1 MRAYPLL
8 LLLFLW
14 GEAAFSQAFGA
25 NPPSVKWRQ
34 VNTSETRLIYPRGLD
49 STAQRIAG
57 IVHYLNR
64 HTSVTSGVD
73 HRKISIVLQNQTTN
87 ANGYVGLAP
96 WRSEFLLTPQF
107 NSFELG
113 SLPWAENLAL
123 HEYRHVQQYMN
134 YRKGLSKL
142 AYIILGEEGQAVA
155 NNAAIPNW
163 FFEGDAVFQ
172 ETAVSGQGRGRVPFF
187 FNGYRSLW
195 EANKKYSFM
204 KLRNGSLRHYIP
216 DHYAL
221 GYLLTGYGRE
231 KYGPRFWT
239 SVTDDAARFKGLF
252 YPFQKAVKKYSGV
265 AYNDFVGDAM
275 QFYKEQSVLA
285 AGSSFV
291 TRGNNRYVSDYA
303 LPCFA
308 GEDSLVVL
316 KRTYRSQPAW
326 WLVTEKG
333 EKKIRVKDI
342 ARDDHYA
349 CSHDKL
355 VYTAYE
361 PDALWSGRD
370 YSVIKVLDMTT
381 HQVLQLTHRSKYF
394 QPDISQDGTLIVAI
408 QFTPDQQQELH
419 VLDAATGALL
429 HRVPQPAEH
438 LIHTYPKFYD
448 RDHVVS
454 CVRNAQGLM
463 TLAMVNLQTGIAD
476 NLLQWSY
483 EVKGMPVVKGDTVYF
498 SASSGYQDD
507 IFAVDIKTKT
517 LFKLTDEP
525 LGAYQPAVDNAGR
538 LVWSSFTAMGLQLK
552 EKRLKAK
559 DWLPFM
565 QLSAINASDLYL
577 PTALQQTGGNVLDSI
592 PYGQYPVSTYSK
604 LSSPFNFHSWR
615 PYYEQPEWSFSLYG
629 QNILNTFQ
637 SQLYYTYNENEGSH
651 KTGFSGAYGAWFPWI
666 TGGVSYTFNRKVSD
680 TARTIQ
686 WNELNANI
694 GLRAPFD
701 LTKGR
706 WYKNLVLASSF
717 NVEQLNITGKY
728 KDSIAGPLFNYMQ
741 FSLNWNSQTQKA
753 VQHINPHF
761 AQSLLL
767 RYRTIINGHT
777 AHQLLA
783 SASLYFP
790 GIGVNHSLVLGGA
803 FQLRDT
809 ADQYRFSNSFPF
821 ARGYQGVDAPR
832 MWKGSA
838 NYHFPLVY
846 PDCGFAQLVY
856 ISRIRANLFYDHAWA
871 KSLRTG
877 NTFSFR
883 SVGAEVFFD
892 TKWWNQQPVTFG
904 VRYSR
909 LLDKDVVGTNN
920 PNRWEFILPV
930 DLFSR

>member
-1 MRAYPLL
+1 MRAYLL
-8 LLLFLW
+8 LSLLFLW
-14 GEAAFSQAFGA
+14 RDAAFSQEFGA

-34 VNTSETRLIYPRGLD
+34 IHTPEARLIYPDGLD

-57 IVHYLNR
+57 IVHYLNDR
-64 HTSVTSGVD
+64 TGSTAGDD

-96 WRSEFLLTPQF
+96 WRSEFLLTPRF

-113 SLPWAENLAL
+113 SLPWAENLAI

-142 AYIILGEEGQAVA
+142 ACIALGEEGQAIA

-172 ETAVSGQGRGRVPFF
+172 ETAVSGQGRGRLPFF

-195 EANKKYSFM
+195 EADKKYSFM

-239 SVTDDAARFKGLF
+239 PVTDDAARFKGLF
-252 YPFQKAVKKYSGV
+252 YPFQKAVKKYAGIT
-265 AYNDFVGDAM
+265 YGDFVENAI
-275 QFYKEQSVLA
+275 QFYKERSVLSA
-285 AGSSFV
+285 HSSFI
-291 TRGNNRYVSDYA
+291 TAGNNRYVSDYA

-316 KRTYRSQPAW
+316 KRTYRNLPAW
-326 WLVTEKG
+326 WLLTKKG
-333 EKKIRVKDI
+333 EEKIRVKDI
-342 ARDDHYA
+342 ARDDDYA
-349 CSHDKL
+349 CSNGKI

-361 PDALWSGRD
+361 PDALWGGRD
-370 YSVIKVLDMTT
+370 YSVIKVLDIITK
-381 HQVLQLTHRSKYF
+381 QAVQLTHRSKYF

-438 LIHTYPKFYD
+438 LIYTYPKFYG

-454 CVRNAQGLM
+454 CARNAQGLM
-463 TLAMVNLQTGIAD
+463 TLAMVDLQTGTAD
-476 NLLQWSY
+476 NLLPWSY
-483 EVKGMPVVKGDTVYF
+483 EVKGLPVVKGDTVYF
-498 SASSGYQDD
+498 SAGSGYQDD
-507 IFAVDIKTKT
+507 VFAVDIKTRAI
-517 LFKLTDEP
+517 FKLTDEP
-525 LGAYQPAVDNAGR
+525 LGAYQPAVNNAGR

-552 EKRLKAK
+552 EKQLKAK
-559 DWLPFM
+559 DWRPLM
-565 QLSAINASDLYL
+565 QLSTIDAPDLYL
-577 PTALQQTGGNVLDSI
+577 SAALQQTGGNVLDSI
-592 PYGQYPVSTYSK
+592 PYGRYPVSTYRK
-604 LSSPFNFHSWR
+604 LSAPFNFHSWR
-615 PYYEQPEWSFSLYG
+615 PYYDQPEWSFTVYG

-637 SQLYYTYNENEGSH
+637 SQIYYAYNENEGSH
-651 KTGFSGAYGAWFPWI
+651 KAGFSGAYGAWFPWI
-666 TGGVSYTFNRKVSD
+666 TGGVAYTLNRKVSD
-680 TARTIQ
+680 TVRTIR

-706 WYKNLVLASSF
+706 WYKSLVLASSF

-741 FSLNWNSQTQKA
+741 FSLNWSSQTQKA

-767 RYRTIINGHT
+767 RYRTVVNDHI
-777 AHQLLA
+777 ARQLLA

-809 ADQYRFSNSFPF
+809 ADQYRFSNNFPF
-821 ARGYQGVDAPR
+821 ARGYPAADAPR

-846 PDCGFAQLVY
+846 PDWGFAQLVY
-856 ISRIRANLFYDHAWA
+856 ISRIRANLFFDHAWA

-877 NTFSFR
+877 AVFSFR
-883 SVGAEVFFD
+883 SVGTEVFFD

-904 VRYSR
+904 LRYSR
-909 LLDKDVVGTNN
+909 LLDKNIVGANN
-920 PNRWEFILPV
+920 PSRWDFILPV